1 MMSSASR
8 FGGISAIV
16 VGALSILYAVFYLLI
31 KPQAPALGSMGSA
44 IILASSGFFTAAAY
58 VALDARVRAAH
69 PEQARWALILGAGA
83 SIATLLHG
91 IYGALLFNAVSSAA
105 DPAVRATL
113 MAMQQAPSPVN
124 PGGLAAF
131 GVVGVVG
138 AAYSWLILR
147 SGALPRALGYLG
159 LVNAALLLTLFFAN
173 VAGVTALV
181 LLSGGLTSVI
191 VGPIWWV
198 MLGLRLLRDAQP
210 APRLQA
216 ATGLSS

>member
-1 MMSSASR
+1 MNSPSR

-16 VGALSILYAVFYLLI
+16 VGALSILYAVFYLII
-31 KPQAPALGSMGSA
+31 KPQAPALGSQGSSV
-44 IILASSGFFTAAAY
+44 ILASSGFFSAAAY

-69 PEQARWALILGAGA
+69 PEVARWALLLGAGA

-91 IYGALLFNAVSSAA
+91 IYGALLFNAVSAA
-105 DPAVRATL
+105 SDPAARAAL
-113 MAMQQAPSPVN
+113 LALQQAPSPVN

-138 AAYSWLILR
+138 ATYSWLILR
-147 SGALPRALGYLG
+147 GGALSRTLGYLG
-159 LVNAALLLTLFFAN
+159 LVNAALLIILFFAN
-173 VAGVTALV
+173 IAGSTPLV

-198 MLGLRLLRDAQP
+198 LLGRQLLRGAQP
-210 APRLQA
+210 AVNLRA
-216 ATGLSS
+216 ATGGAG